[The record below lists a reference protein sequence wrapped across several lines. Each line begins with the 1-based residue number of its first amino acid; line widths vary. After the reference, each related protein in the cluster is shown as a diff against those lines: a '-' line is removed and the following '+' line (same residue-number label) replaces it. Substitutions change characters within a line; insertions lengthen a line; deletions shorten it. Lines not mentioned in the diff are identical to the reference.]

1 MKRLLALWVLVFVG
15 MISANLFAG
24 CMEPAPVELPE
35 GSQAPSQEM
44 MAAQQAVKQYLA
56 DIELFL
62 TCLDDEDENTTQAL
76 TEEQKK
82 ANVILYNS
90 VVEKVKVIVQE
101 FNAQLR
107 IYKEVQ
113 AQ

>member
-1 MKRLLALWVLVFVG
+1 MKKLLAFWVLVSVG
-15 MISANLFAG
+15 TISANLFAG
-24 CMEPAPVELPE
+24 CMEPAPVELPD

-90 VVEKVKVIVQE
+90 VVEKVKVIVQG
-101 FNAQLR
+101 FNTQLR